1 MKFMP
6 YIWGN
11 IVRNKPRFAMTFL
24 SIMIVF
30 FLLGTLS
37 TLRDAF
43 GFGFAAAADDR
54 LITYS
59 AGQLVPISHF
69 ELIKQVPGVDP
80 DRVTYVFWSG
90 GFVGERENWIGGW
103 AAHTVGFLGLHRD
116 TLDIPQ
122 EQIER
127 WRVDPVGVIVG
138 SEAAELFGW
147 EIGDTVQIQGGVP
160 QAETQQRTWTYNVSG
175 IFTPRT
181 ESMIDGRQFIGH
193 FEYHAR
199 TRARGVNRAAW
210 MHIGLLPGANP
221 AEVSRLIDQ
230 EFENNV
236 DSTQTMTEQIFGQ
249 QLVRRFGN
257 VGLMITW
264 VLIGSFVTLMLVVGT
279 TLSLSIDERRNEF
292 HLMRA
297 VGYHSRLLSGFILGE
312 SIAIF
317 LLGGIVGV
325 ALSYAVVPIL
335 QSVVQSAELD
345 LYTIP
350 LYFSTMVF
358 VGVLVGVIP
367 AIRAARDSRLTDMGA
382 L

>member
-54 LITYS
+54 LVTFS
-59 AGQLVPISHF
+59 AGQLVPVSHV
-69 ELIKQVPGVDP
+69 ELIKQIPGVDP
-80 DRVTYVFWSG
+80 DKVMYTFGSG
-90 GFVGERENWIGGW
+90 GFVGDRENWVGGW
-103 AAHTVGFLGLHRD
+103 ATHADGFLALHRD
-116 TLDIPQ
+116 SLDIPQ

-127 WRVDPVGVIVG
+127 WRRDPIGVIVG

-147 EIGDTVQIQGGVP
+147 EIGDSIRVEGGQP
-160 QAETQQRTWTYNVSG
+160 QAETMTRTWTYNVSG
-175 IFTPRT
+175 IFTPQT
-181 ESMIDGRQFIGH
+181 ESDIDGRRFIGH
-193 FEYHAR
+193 FDYHER
-199 TRARGVNRAAW
+199 TRAFAPDRANW
-210 MHIGLLPGANP
+210 FHIGLLPGANP
-221 AEVSRLIDQ
+221 AEVSLLIDK
-230 EFENNV
+230 EFENSL
-236 DSTQTMTEQIFGQ
+236 DSTQTMTEQLFNQ
-249 QLVRRFGN
+249 QFARRFGN

-297 VGYHSRLLSGFILGE
+297 VGYHSRLLFGFILGE

-317 LLGGIVGV
+317 LLGGVAGV
-325 ALSYAVVPIL
+325 ALSYAALPIL

-345 LYTIP
+345 LTSIP
-350 LYFSTMVF
+350 LYFSIMIF
-358 VGVLVGVIP
+358 VGVLVGLTP
-367 AIRAARDSRLTDMGA
+367 AIRVARDSRLTDMGA